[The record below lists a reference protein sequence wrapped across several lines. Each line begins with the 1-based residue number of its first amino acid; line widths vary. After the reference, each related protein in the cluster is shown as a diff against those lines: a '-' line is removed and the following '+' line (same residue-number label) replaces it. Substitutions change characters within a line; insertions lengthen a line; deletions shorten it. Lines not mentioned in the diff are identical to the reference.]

1 MEFETNFNL
10 KNKLFK
16 MKKSICLLLAFATTF
31 TFAQKQADV
40 SLELL
45 DGNLIKGT
53 TTLADIDLTTP
64 YGKLLIPITKVS
76 HIDIGIGKDNATSE
90 KAKSFLKILSTSN
103 SDDTRKGAYNDLI
116 KLGPKAIS
124 AIQDFF
130 NDPKNMSDESTYT
143 GEFTVDNALSEIKSN
158 NNITSDAPIEDVLSL
173 ENNYTMGGSYNFTKM
188 DVKTEYGN
196 LSVPKEKIKSV
207 DISVAVEPGKGEFNL
222 KLIASKHISGNT
234 NGGWLKTGVTLKAG
248 QRFSITS
255 NGEVTL
261 ASLSNNKYKP
271 DGSSKAESA
280 SEFTSI
286 GGSEVETGS
295 TYSYPS
301 YGQVVYRIG
310 DTSTENLKAGA
321 KFNGTA
327 KTSGMLYISIYET
340 VYNAS
345 NKGAYNVKISLGK

>member
-1 MEFETNFNL
+1 MKNF
-10 KNKLFK
+10 
-16 MKKSICLLLAFATTF
+16 LLLLTFATSF
-31 TFAQKQADV
+31 AFAQKQADV

-76 HIDIGIGKDNATSE
+76 HIDIGIGKDNAVNE

-103 SDDTRKGAYNDLI
+103 SDDTRKGAYNDLV
-116 KLGPKAIS
+116 KLGPKAINS
-124 AIQDFF
+124 IQDFYT
-130 NDPKNMSDESTYT
+130 DPKNMSEESTYT
-143 GEFTVDNALSEIKSN
+143 GEYTVDNALSEIKSN
-158 NNITSDAPIEDVLSL
+158 SNISSDAPTEDVLSL
-173 ENNYTMGGSYNFTKM
+173 ENNYTMGGSYNFIKM
-188 DVKTEYGN
+188 DIKTEYGS
-196 LSVPKEKIKSV
+196 LSIPKEKIKSV
-207 DISVAVEPGKGEFNL
+207 DISVSVEPGKGEYNL

-234 NGGWLKTGVTLKAG
+234 NGGWLKTGVMLKSG
-248 QRFSITS
+248 QRFSIAA

-280 SEFTSI
+280 SEFTSA
-286 GGSEVETGS
+286 GGSDVETSS
-295 TYSYPS
+295 TNSYPS
-301 YGQVVYRIG
+301 YGNVVYRIG
-310 DTSTENLKAGA
+310 ETSTENLRAGA

-327 KTSGMLYISIYET
+327 KTSGMLLISIYET

-345 NKGAYNVKISLGK
+345 NKGAYNVKVSLGK

>member
-1 MEFETNFNL
+1 
-10 KNKLFK
+10 
-16 MKKSICLLLAFATTF
+16 MKKSTLLILSFITSL

-53 TTLADIDLTTP
+53 TTLSDIDLTTA

-76 HIDIGIGKDNATSE
+76 HIDIGIGKDNGINE
-90 KAKSFLKILSTSN
+90 KAKSYLKILSTSN
-103 SDDTRKGAYNDLI
+103 SDDTRKGAYTDLV
-116 KLGPKAIS
+116 KLGPKAIN
-124 AIQDFF
+124 AIQDFY
-130 NDPKNMSDESTYT
+130 NDPKNNSEESTYT

-158 NNITSDAPIEDVLSL
+158 NNITSDAPIEDVLAL

-188 DVKTEYGN
+188 DIKTEYGSLN
-196 LSVPKEKIKSV
+196 IPKEKIKSV
-207 DISVAVEPGKGEFNL
+207 DISVALEPGKGEFSF
-222 KLIASKHISGNT
+222 KLVASKHISGNT
-234 NGGWLKTGVTLKAG
+234 NGGWLKTGIMLKAG
-248 QRFSITS
+248 QRFTINA

-261 ASLSNNKYKP
+261 ASLSNSKYKP

-280 SEFTSI
+280 TEYTSV
-286 GGSEVETGS
+286 GGDVETGS

-301 YGQVVYRIG
+301 YGNVVYRIG
-310 DTSTENLKAGA
+310 ENSTENLKAGA

-327 KTSGMLYISIYET
+327 KTSGMLQISIYET

-345 NKGAYNVKISLGK
+345 NKGAYNVKVSLGK